1 MGPSDADIEA
11 ARATLARRDPL
22 LTKAHAAV
30 PPIAWRVR
38 EPGFAGLIRQIVGQQ
53 VSVAAADAF
62 RRRMTEGLGGMLT
75 PEESRLKG

>member
-1 MGPSDADIEA
+1 MQTLRQ
-11 ARATLARRDPL
+11 RAPRSHDVIRCF
-22 LTKAHAAV
+22 TKAHAAV